1 MFRRLAYVSIVL
13 CLLAS
18 FASAA
23 ELTLVGEGALL
34 NGAAVENVPVA
45 LVEGNRVEGPATVTT
60 ALGDTIKV
68 ARGSVLEVK
77 PADGE
82 TELFF
87 LLKGFARG
95 EISSKTSIALPS
107 GWMTGPSDE
116 RAQFYVETIDP
127 NRAFFQI
134 NEGKG
139 LVSYGI
145 YHVFLSARQAVELGK
160 KDDPDTLEYY
170 THQSNPGTV
179 KIVADT
185 RGKLELTLS
194 VPKSTR
200 GMLEQVDGDEW
211 TKVSSDASSWQGGK
225 IGISTMVDDEPGQ
238 TGSLGPG
245 TFARIN
251 NGTGEIEF
259 GFVEI
264 DFAIVERAISL
275 TSEFQLLAVSN
286 FFGLE

>member
-1 MFRRLAYVSIVL
+1 MFRRLAYVPMIL
-13 CLLAS
+13 CLIAT

-23 ELTLVGEGALL
+23 ELTMGGEGALL
-34 NGAAVENVPVA
+34 NGAAVETYPAA
-45 LVEGNRVEGPATVTT
+45 LAEGDRVEGPATVTT
-60 ALGDTIKV
+60 TLGDTIKV
-68 ARGSVLEVK
+68 AKGSVLEVK
-77 PADGE
+77 PVDGE

-95 EISSKTSIALPS
+95 EIGSKTSIALPA
-107 GWMTGPSDE
+107 GWLTGPADDT
-116 RAQFYVETIDP
+116 AAFYVETIDP
-127 NRAFFQI
+127 DRGFFQV

-145 YHVFLSARQAVELGK
+145 YHVFLGARQAVELGK
-160 KDDPDTLEYY
+160 KGDPDTLEFY

-179 KIVADT
+179 KIVAAT

-200 GMLEQVDGDEW
+200 GMLEQVEGDEW

-225 IGISTMVDDEPGQ
+225 IGIATMVDGAPGQ
-238 TGSLGPG
+238 AGSLGPG